1 MNTNDPQKLEAAV
14 HRVLRGLPER
24 KAPAGLEGRVLAE
37 LARRAA
43 LPWWRKSFAHWP
55 AAIRAGFF
63 AGSVLAAALVVS
75 GLIYLSESS
84 GAHELSSG
92 IASSVG
98 WLVLVPIRRRMNP
111 AATRTITLRRRR
123 SRRLEGW
130 RHQYSRRCHPSR
142 RGLRPLLRMIRELRI
157 TPQRDGFRLV
167 TTTGP
172 SSSARAS
179 R

>member
-75 GLIYLSESS
+75 GLIYLSKSS

-98 WLVLVPIRRRMNP
+98 WLVLVRDVAASANDKIGMVIAAIPPLWLYVAVGTIAISYASLAAIG
-111 AATRTITLRRRR
+111 AATYRTLSFGRA
-123 SRRLEGW
+123 
-130 RHQYSRRCHPSR
+130 
-142 RGLRPLLRMIRELRI
+142 
-157 TPQRDGFRLV
+157 TP
-167 TTTGP
+167 
-172 SSSARAS
+172 
-179 R
+179 